1 MLKSFFITAQRMLSK
16 NRTYSFLNIFGLAI
30 GIACAGLIFLWVGD
44 EVSYDHANVR
54 RDRLYMVLENE
65 VLANDIRTDGV
76 TPGPMA
82 PVMKTELTGI
92 DNTCRATLDDKPRLF
107 TIGDHAVLAAGKYV
121 DSSLFSMFTLPFV
134 QGNAQSVFARPFSI
148 VLTESTAKKF
158 FGADKTVVGKTV
170 RMDNNQDYVVSGVIK
185 DLPHNSS
192 LQFEWVAPFDIFFR
206 QNDYIRKWSWNS
218 LTTYVLLNPATNPA
232 TVNRQLVNY
241 IQKRD
246 PASNIHL
253 FLFGMNDWRL
263 RMQFAN
269 GKPTGGGRIAYVHLF
284 SVIAWIILFIACI
297 NFMNLATARSEQR
310 AKEVGVRKVLG
321 AGKGSLIAQFMGE
334 ALFMSMLATA
344 VAVAIIALLLPYF
357 NTLVQKTLS
366 LDLAN
371 PAHLAALLLI
381 AVVCGL
387 VAGSYPALYLS
398 SFNPASVLKGN
409 QGLRRLRTR
418 GAWRSSSA
426 EVLFRAG
433 GAVVV
438 RKGLVVL
445 QFSISIVLMI
455 ATLIIYQQIQH
466 VRSRELGFNKDN
478 LLELDVQGVM
488 GTHFDVIR
496 QDLINTNVVK
506 DAALSDYGT
515 IYGGNNTDGFSWEGK
530 DPRSRVLVSQRYVS
544 TEFIA
549 TSGIHLL
556 EGRDIREGDTMN
568 THRIN
573 VVITASF
580 AKMLG
585 KGSAVSKLIWFEGDT
600 ADKITVVGVV
610 NDYVYGNMYGQPD
623 PVMFFYGPPQNA
635 AVMYVRTT
643 AQSDPSHALATIEA
657 VLKKDNPGYPFTYRF
672 VDDQFNNMFTNETLL
687 GTLSQVFAAL
697 AIVISCL
704 GLFGLAAY
712 TVERRIREI
721 GIRKVLGASVSGI
734 TGLLSRDF
742 MQLVGLAIL
751 VAFPVAGWLMHNWLQ
766 DYAYRTTMQWWV
778 FAAAG
783 GLALLITLLTVGLHA
798 LRAARANPI
807 KSLRTE

>member
-1 MLKSFFITAQRMLSK
+1 MLKSFFTTARRMLSK

-44 EVSYDHANVR
+44 EVSYDHANVK

-65 VLANDIRTDGV
+65 VLASDIRTHAS

-82 PVMKTELTGI
+82 PVMKTEISGI
-92 DNTCRATLDDKPRLF
+92 ANTCRATEDGKPVLF
-107 TIGDHAVLAAGKYV
+107 NIGDRAVLAAGRFV
-121 DSSLFSMFTLPFV
+121 DSSIFSMFTLPFV
-134 QGNAQSVFARPFSI
+134 EGNEHSAFARLYSI

-158 FGADKTVVGKTV
+158 FGDEKNVVGKTV
-170 RMDNNQDYVVSGVIK
+170 RMDNNQDYVVGGVIK

-192 LQFEWVAPFDIFFR
+192 LQFEWVAPFDIFFQ
-206 QNDYIRKWSWNS
+206 QNDYIRKWGNNS
-218 LTTYVLLNPATNPA
+218 LNTYVELNPATNPA
-232 TVNRQLVNY
+232 TVNGQLANY
-241 IQKRD
+241 IQKRR
-246 PASNIHL
+246 ANSNIHL

-263 RMQFAN
+263 RWQFDN
-269 GKPTGGGRIAYVHLF
+269 GKQTGGGRIAYVHLF

-321 AGKGSLIAQFMGE
+321 AGKGSLISQFMGE
-334 ALFMSMLATA
+334 ALVMSVLATA
-344 VAVAIIALLLPYF
+344 VAVAIIALVLPYF
-357 NTLVQKTLS
+357 NGLVQKSLS
-366 LDLAN
+366 LDLGN
-371 PAHLAALLLI
+371 PVHLTALLLI
-381 AVVCGL
+381 AVICGL

-398 SFNPASVLKGN
+398 SFNPASVLKG
-409 QGLRRLRTR
+409 LR
-418 GAWRSSSA
+418 
-426 EVLFRAG
+426 FKAG

-445 QFSISIVLMI
+445 QFSISIVLII

-488 GTHFDVIR
+488 TTHFDVIR

-506 DAALSDYGT
+506 DAALSDHAT
-515 IYGGNNTDGFSWEGK
+515 IYGGNNTDGFTWAGK
-530 DPRSRVLVSQRYVS
+530 DPNSRVLISQRYVS
-544 TEFIA
+544 PQFFA
-549 TSGIHLL
+549 TSGMQLL
-556 EGRDIREGDTMN
+556 DGRNVRESDTMSA
-568 THRIN
+568 HRIGI
-573 VVITASF
+573 VITASL

-585 KGSAVSKLIWFEGDT
+585 KGSPISKFFWFNDDT
-600 ADKITVVGVV
+600 VDKATVVGVV
-610 NDYVYGNMYGQPD
+610 NDYVYGDMYGQSD

-635 AVMYVRTT
+635 SVMYVRTA
-643 AQSDPSHALATIEA
+643 AQSDPTQTLARIEA
-657 VLKKDNPGYPFTYRF
+657 VLKKDNPGYPFQYRF
-672 VDDQFNNMFTNETLL
+672 VDDQFNALFTNETLI
-687 GTLSQVFAAL
+687 GALSQVFAAL

-712 TVERRIREI
+712 TVERRIKEI

-742 MQLVGLAIL
+742 MQLVGLSIL
-751 VAFPVAGWLMHNWLQ
+751 VAFPVAWWLMHNWLQ
-766 DYAYRTTMQWWV
+766 DYAYRTTIQWWV

-798 LRAARANPI
+798 VRAARANPI
-807 KSLRTE
+807 KTLRTE

>member
-30 GIACAGLIFLWVGD
+30 GIACGGLIFLWVGD
-44 EVSYDHANVR
+44 EVSYDHANVK

-65 VLANDIRTDGV
+65 VLANDIRTHGA

-92 DNTCRATLDDKPRLF
+92 DNTCRATFDDKPSLF

-134 QGNAQSVFARPFSI
+134 EGNAQSAFARLYSI

-158 FGADKTVVGKTV
+158 FGAEKNVIGKTV
-170 RMDNNQDYVVSGVIK
+170 RMDNNQDYMVSGVIK

-206 QNDYIRKWSWNS
+206 QNDFIRKWSWNS
-218 LTTYVLLNPATNPA
+218 LTTYVLLNPAANPA
-232 TVNRQLVNY
+232 TVNRQLFNY
-241 IQKRD
+241 MQKRE
-246 PASNIHL
+246 PTSNVHL

-263 RMQFAN
+263 HYQFDN
-269 GKPTGGGRIAYVHLF
+269 GKSTGGGRIAYVHLF

-334 ALFMSMLATA
+334 ALVMALLATA
-344 VAVAIIALLLPYF
+344 VAVAIIALVLPYF
-357 NTLVQKTLS
+357 NVLVQKSLS
-366 LDLAN
+366 LDLGN
-371 PAHLAALLLI
+371 PTHLTALLLI

-398 SFNPASVLKGN
+398 SFNPASVLKG
-409 QGLRRLRTR
+409 LR
-418 GAWRSSSA
+418 
-426 EVLFRAG
+426 FKAG

-445 QFSISIVLMI
+445 QFSISIVLII

-466 VRSRELGFNKDN
+466 VKSRDLGFSKDN

-506 DAALSDYGT
+506 DAALSDHQT
-515 IYGGNNTDGFSWEGK
+515 ITGGNNTDGFTWAGK
-530 DPRSRVLVSQRYVS
+530 DPNSRVLVSQRYVS
-544 TEFIA
+544 PEFIA

-556 EGRDIREGDTMN
+556 EGRDIRQSDTMN
-568 THRIN
+568 EHRIN

-585 KGSAVSKLIWFEGDT
+585 KGSAVSKFIWFEGDT
-600 ADKITVVGVV
+600 ADKVTVVGVV
-610 NDYVYGNMYGQPD
+610 NDYVYGDMYGQPD
-623 PVMFFYGPPQNA
+623 PVMFFYGPPQDA
-635 AVMYVRTT
+635 SVMYVRTT
-643 AQSDPSHALATIEA
+643 PQSDPTRTLATIEA
-657 VLKKDNPGYPFTYRF
+657 VLKKDNPGYPFTYKF
-672 VDDQFNNMFTNETLL
+672 VDDQFNNMFTNEALI

-697 AIVISCL
+697 AVVISCL

-712 TVERRIREI
+712 TVQRRIKEI

-742 MQLVGLAIL
+742 MQLVGVAIL
-751 VAFPVAGWLMHNWLQ
+751 IAFPVAWWLMHNWLQ
-766 DYAYRTTMQWWV
+766 DYAYRTTIQWWV
-778 FAAAG
+778 FASAG

-798 LRAARANPI
+798 VRAARANPI
-807 KSLRTE
+807 KTLRTE

>member
-1 MLKSFFITAQRMLSK
+1 MLKSFFTTAQRMLSK
-16 NRTYSFLNIFGLAI
+16 NTTYSFLNIFGLAI

-44 EVSYDHANVR
+44 EVSYDHAYVK
-54 RDRLYMVLENE
+54 RDRLYMVMENE
-65 VLANDIRTDGV
+65 VLAKDIRTHSS

-92 DNTCRATLDDKPRLF
+92 DNTCRATEDGKPQLF
-107 TIGDHAVLAAGKYV
+107 KIGDRSVLATGRFV

-134 QGNAQSVFARPFSI
+134 QGNAQSAFAHLYSV

-158 FGADKTVVGKTV
+158 FGAEKNVVGKTV
-170 RMDNNQDYVVSGVIK
+170 RMDNDQDYIVSGVIK
-185 DLPHNSS
+185 DLPRNSS
-192 LQFEWVAPFDIFFR
+192 LQFEWVAPFDIFFQ
-206 QNDYIRKWSWNS
+206 QNDYIRKWGNNS
-218 LTTYVLLNPATNPA
+218 LTTYVELNPATNPA
-232 TVNRQLVNY
+232 SVNLQLANY
-241 IQKRD
+241 LQKRR
-246 PASNIHL
+246 ATSNIHL

-263 RMQFAN
+263 HNQFDN
-269 GKPTGGGRIAYVHLF
+269 GKQTGGGRIAYVHLF

-321 AGKGSLIAQFMGE
+321 AGKGGLIAQFMGE
-334 ALFMSMLATA
+334 ALVMALLATA
-344 VAVAIIALLLPYF
+344 VAVAIIALVLPSF
-357 NTLVQKTLS
+357 NVLVQKSLS
-366 LDLAN
+366 LDLGN
-371 PAHLAALLLI
+371 PVHLAALLLI

-398 SFNPASVLKGN
+398 SFNPASVLKGF
-409 QGLRRLRTR
+409 QLK
-418 GAWRSSSA
+418 AS
-426 EVLFRAG
+426 

-445 QFSISIVLMI
+445 QFSISIVLII

-466 VRSRELGFNKDN
+466 VKSRELGFNKDN
-478 LLELDVQGVM
+478 LLELDVQGVISA
-488 GTHFDVIR
+488 HFDVIR

-506 DAALSDYGT
+506 DAALSDHPT
-515 IYGGNNTDGFSWEGK
+515 ITGGNNTDGFTWDGK
-530 DPRSRVLVSQRYVS
+530 DPGRRVLISNRYVS
-544 TEFIA
+544 PQFLA
-549 TSGIHLL
+549 TSGMHLL
-556 EGRDIREGDTMN
+556 DGRNVRESDTMSA
-568 THRIN
+568 HRIG
-573 VVITASF
+573 VVITASL

-585 KGSAVSKLIWFEGDT
+585 KGSAVSKFIWFQGDT
-600 ADKITVVGVV
+600 TNKATVVGVV
-610 NDYVYGNMYGQPD
+610 NDYVYGDMYGQPD

-635 AVMYVRTT
+635 SVMYVRTT
-643 AQSDPSHALATIEA
+643 AQSDPNRTLATIEA
-657 VLKKDNPGYPFTYRF
+657 VMKKDNPGYPFQYRF
-672 VDDQFNNMFTNETLL
+672 VDDQFNNLFTNETLI

-712 TVERRIREI
+712 TVERRIKEI

-742 MQLVGLAIL
+742 MQLVGVAIL
-751 VAFPVAGWLMHNWLQ
+751 VAFPVSWWLMHNWLQ
-766 DYAYRTTMQWWV
+766 DYAYRTTIQWWV

-807 KSLRTE
+807 KTLRTE

>member
-1 MLKSFFITAQRMLSK
+1 M
-16 NRTYSFLNIFGLAI
+16 
-30 GIACAGLIFLWVGD
+30 
-44 EVSYDHANVR
+44 
-54 RDRLYMVLENE
+54 ENE
-65 VLANDIRTDGV
+65 VLGADIRTHSS

-92 DNTCRATLDDKPRLF
+92 DNTCRATEDGKPQLF
-107 TIGDHAVLAAGKYV
+107 NIGDRTVLAAGKFV

-134 QGNAQSVFARPFSI
+134 EGNAKSAFARLYSI
-148 VLTESTAKKF
+148 VITESTARKF
-158 FGADKTVVGKTV
+158 FGAEKNVVGKTV
-170 RMDNNQDYVVSGVIK
+170 RMDNNQEYMVSAVIK

-192 LQFEWVAPFDIFFR
+192 LQFEWVAPFDVFFQ
-206 QNDYIRKWSWNS
+206 QNNYIRKWSNNS
-218 LTTYVLLNPATNPA
+218 LTTYVELNPATNPT

-241 IQKRD
+241 IQKRETN
-246 PASNIHL
+246 SNVHL

-263 RMQFAN
+263 RNQFDN
-269 GKPTGGGRIAYVHLF
+269 GKQTGGGRIAYVHLF

-334 ALFMSMLATA
+334 ALVMSLLATV
-344 VAVAIIALLLPYF
+344 VATAIIALVLPYF
-357 NTLVQKTLS
+357 NVLVQKSLS
-366 LDLAN
+366 LDLDN
-371 PAHLAALLLI
+371 PVHMLALLLI

-398 SFNPASVLKGN
+398 SFNPASVLKGF
-409 QGLRRLRTR
+409 RLK
-418 GAWRSSSA
+418 
-426 EVLFRAG
+426 AG
-433 GAVVV
+433 GAIVV

-445 QFSISIVLMI
+445 QFTISIVLII

-466 VRSRELGFNKDN
+466 VKSRELGFNKDN

-506 DAALSDYGT
+506 DAALSDHPT
-515 IYGGNNTDGFSWEGK
+515 ITGGNNTDDFLWDGK
-530 DPRSRVLVSQRYVS
+530 DPNSRVLISTRYVS
-544 TEFIA
+544 PEFFA
-549 TSGIHLL
+549 ASGMHLL
-556 EGRDIREGDTMN
+556 DGRNVRISDTMSA
-568 THRIN
+568 HRIGI
-573 VVITASF
+573 VITASL
-580 AKMLG
+580 AKILG
-585 KGSAVSKLIWFEGDT
+585 KGSPVSKFIWYNGDT
-600 ADKITVVGVV
+600 ADKAIVVGVV
-610 NDYVYGNMYGQPD
+610 NDYVYGDMYGQPD
-623 PVMFFYGPPQNA
+623 PVMFFYGPYQNA
-635 AVMYVRTT
+635 AVMYVRTMP
-643 AQSDPSHALATIEA
+643 QSDPGRVLAKIEA
-657 VLKKDNPGYPFTYRF
+657 VLKKDNPGYPFQYRF
-672 VDDQFNNMFTNETLL
+672 VDDQFNSLFTNETLI

-734 TGLLSRDF
+734 AGLVSRDF
-742 MQLVGLAIL
+742 MQLVGLAVLI
-751 VAFPVAGWLMHNWLQ
+751 AFPVAWWLMHNWLQ
-766 DYAYRTTMQWWV
+766 DYAYRTTIQWWV

-783 GLALLITLLTVGLHA
+783 GLALLITLMTVGLHA

-807 KSLRTE
+807 KTLRTE

>member
-30 GIACAGLIFLWVGD
+30 GIVCAGLIFLWVGD
-44 EVSYDHANVR
+44 EVSYDHANVK
-54 RDRLYMVLENE
+54 RDRLYMVMENE
-65 VLANDIRTDGV
+65 VLGSDIRTHSS

-92 DNTCRATLDDKPRLF
+92 DNTCRATEDGKPQLF
-107 TIGDHAVLAAGKYV
+107 KIGDRSVFATGRFV

-134 QGNAQSVFARPFSI
+134 QGNAQSVFARLYSI
-148 VLTESTAKKF
+148 VITESTAKKF
-158 FGADKTVVGKTV
+158 FGAEKNVVGKTV
-170 RMDNNQDYVVSGVIK
+170 HMDNNQDYVVSGVIK
-185 DLPHNSS
+185 DLPTNSS
-192 LQFEWVAPFDIFFR
+192 LQFEWVAPFDIFFQ
-206 QNDYIRKWSWNS
+206 QNDYIRKWSNNS
-218 LTTYVLLNPATNPA
+218 LTTYVELNPATNPT
-232 TVNRQLVNY
+232 TVDQQLYRY

-246 PASNIHL
+246 PKSNIHL

-263 RMQFAN
+263 HNQFDN
-269 GKPTGGGRIAYVHLF
+269 GKQTGGGRIAYVHLF

-321 AGKGSLIAQFMGE
+321 AGKGGLIAQFMGE
-334 ALFMSMLATA
+334 ALVMSLLATA
-344 VAVAIIALLLPYF
+344 FAVAIIALVLPSF
-357 NTLVQKTLS
+357 SVLVQKSLS
-366 LDLAN
+366 LDLIN
-371 PAHLAALLLI
+371 PVHLVALMLI

-398 SFNPASVLKGN
+398 SFNPASVLKGCK
-409 QGLRRLRTR
+409 LK
-418 GAWRSSSA
+418 
-426 EVLFRAG
+426 AG

-445 QFSISIVLMI
+445 QFSISIILII

-466 VRSRELGFNKDN
+466 VKSRELGFNKDN

-488 GTHFDVIR
+488 GAHFDVIR
-496 QDLINTNVVK
+496 QDLINTNVIK
-506 DAALSDYGT
+506 DAALSDHPT
-515 IYGGNNTDGFSWEGK
+515 ITGGNNTDGFTWDGK
-530 DPRSRVLVSQRYVS
+530 DPASRVLISNRYVS
-544 TEFIA
+544 PQFFA
-549 TSGIHLL
+549 TSDMHLL
-556 EGRDIREGDTMN
+556 DGRNVRESDTMSA
-568 THRIN
+568 HRIG
-573 VVITASF
+573 VVITASL

-585 KGSAVSKLIWFEGDT
+585 KGSAVSKFIWFQGDT
-600 ADKITVVGVV
+600 TNKATVVGVV
-610 NDYVYGNMYGQPD
+610 NDYVYGDMYGQSD
-623 PVMFFYGPPQNA
+623 PVMFLYGPPQNA
-635 AVMYVRTT
+635 TVMYVRMT
-643 AQSDPSHALATIEA
+643 AQSDPTRTLATIEA
-657 VLKKDNPGYPFTYRF
+657 VLKKDNPAYPFQYRF
-672 VDDQFNNMFTNETLL
+672 VDDQFNNLFTNETLI

-712 TVERRIREI
+712 TVQRRIKEI

-742 MQLVGLAIL
+742 MQLVGVAIL
-751 VAFPVAGWLMHNWLQ
+751 IAFPVAWWLMHNWLQ
-766 DYAYRTTMQWWV
+766 DYAYRTTIQWWV

-798 LRAARANPI
+798 VRAARANPI
-807 KSLRTE
+807 KTLRTE